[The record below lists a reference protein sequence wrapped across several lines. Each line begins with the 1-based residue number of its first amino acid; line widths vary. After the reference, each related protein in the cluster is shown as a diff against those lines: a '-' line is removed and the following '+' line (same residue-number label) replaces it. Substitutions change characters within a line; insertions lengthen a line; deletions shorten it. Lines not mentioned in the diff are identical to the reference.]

1 MFLHAKMDLSQMVK
15 SAGNSAHTNSS
26 VMELSATNQPHTEE
40 DLDML
45 NSTQDTKSGEPS
57 GIQNAETT
65 STTLD
70 AASAHQIAQLVWMI
84 LASLALRTPIT
95 ETSLIA
101 HHWFAHQSLLNPDLC
116 ATQNA
121 LIKPTVLAQSAGEDA
136 HLVPPSVVLSA

>member
-1 MFLHAKMDLSQMVK
+1 MSQMVK
-15 SAGNSAHTNSS
+15 FAGNSAPMNSS
-26 VMELSATNQPHTEE
+26 TMEPSATSQLHTEE
-40 DLDML
+40 ALATL
-45 NSTQDTKSGEPS
+45 NNSQDTKSGEPS
-57 GIQNAETT
+57 GTQNAETT

-121 LIKPTVLAQSAGEDA
+121 LIKLTVLAQSAGEDA